1 MLMTLDSSWLRGLI
15 KLLSSGGNSRTV
27 VFSVISSRNSQ
38 IIQNWISSADTH
50 QLDWTVVG
58 VRCSGSAP
66 VSCGG
71 NYFWQNA
78 NVLPHVWGSQIS
90 FSCQVFADYSSFSEF
105 GWDSTSSLTRSQSR
119 NKTLMGFLFQISVW
133 SEEEKKSVLTF
144 QILLLLLTEMF
155 PHIIFKLAMKIT
167 CGLEGNTKDNS
178 FLNKYK
184 KKVTGHELIIDL
196 QLFFFQHFNLHT
208 FAEIFLSFLAAVVPS
223 LKASSEASRE
233 ISSDSSVSNVCL
245 GWFRLN
251 INTIGSPSPCS
262 PSQPL
267 SRWRS
272 CQSKR
277 VLMWSCGTE
286 RVLTSVNEAAD
297 QDREWA
303 PIRQELLMCGQWM
316 RSC

>member
-178 FLNKYK
+178 FLNKYQ

-196 QLFFFQHFNLHT
+196 QLFFFNIST
-208 FAEIFLSFLAAVVPS
+208 FTHLLRFFFRFSQQWFR
-223 LKASSEASRE
+223 ASRPHQKPPE
-233 ISSDSSVSNVCL
+233 RSLLTPVFLTFVWVGS
-245 GWFRLN
+245 GW
-251 INTIGSPSPCS
+251 TSTPSAP
-262 PSQPL
+262 PRPL
-267 SRWRS
+267 RPHSLS
-272 CQSKR
+272 AGGGAAK
-277 VLMWSCGTE
+277 
-286 RVLTSVNEAAD
+286 VNESWCEAAA
-297 QDREWA
+297 QKEFWR
-303 PIRQELLMCGQWM
+303 L
-316 RSC
+316 